1 MTNAAQ
7 YTGGNMRLNDL
18 IHLTGSAILAQR
30 TRSLLTGL
38 GIAVGIAAVVL
49 LTAIG
54 EGVQRF
60 VVQEFTQF
68 GTNLIAISP
77 GKTQTFGVSGAVIS
91 NVRPLSLDDAAA
103 LVQLPQVREVV
114 PFVQGNAEV
123 EAAGLTRRTTVFG
136 TGAAV
141 PEVWQIR
148 PALGRFLPDDEPR
161 RARAFAVLGSK
172 LYRELF
178 GTRSP
183 LGERIRIGGETFRV
197 IGTMQPKGQ
206 MLGFDL
212 DDTVYIPIA
221 RAMAMFDRESLME
234 VDVLYHAGAEA
245 ADLAKHIKA
254 RLIARHGSEDFTI
267 VTQDQML
274 DVLGSVLE
282 VLTLA
287 VGALGAISL
296 LVGGIGILTIMTISV
311 NERTAEVGLL
321 RALGARRRQV
331 VGLFLGEAIVLA
343 GSGGV
348 VGLILGAG
356 GTWLITA
363 LIPGLPTQLAWG
375 YVGLALLIAVAIG
388 LLAGVAPALRAASL
402 DPVTALHAE

>member
-1 MTNAAQ
+1 
-7 YTGGNMRLNDL
+7 MRPGD
-18 IHLTGSAILAQR
+18 HLHFTGSAIRAHR

-60 VVQEFTQF
+60 VLQEFTQF
-68 GTNLIAISP
+68 GTNLLGVSP
-77 GKTQTFGVSGAVIS
+77 GKTETFGVSGAVIS
-91 NVRPLSLDDAAA
+91 NVRPLSLDDAES
-103 LVQLPQVREVV
+103 LTNIPQVRAVV
-114 PFVQGNAEV
+114 PAVQGNAAV
-123 EAAGLTRRTTVFG
+123 EGNGRTRRTTVLG
-136 TGAAV
+136 TGPSV
-141 PEVWQIR
+141 PEVWQIE

-172 LYRELF
+172 VRSELF
-178 GTRSP
+178 GTASP
-183 LGERIRIGGETFRV
+183 LGERIRIGGETYRV

-212 DDTVYIPIA
+212 DDMVYIPVA
-221 RAMAMFDRESLME
+221 RAMAMFDRESLMS
-234 VDVLYHAGAEA
+234 VDVLYTPGAD
-245 ADLAKHIKA
+245 ADQIAERVRE

-274 DVLGSVLE
+274 EVLGSVMD

-321 RALGARRRQV
+321 RALGAGRGQV
-331 VGLFLGEAIVLA
+331 ISLFLGEAVVLA
-343 GSGGV
+343 ILGGLAGLSGG
-348 VGLILGAG
+348 GAIA
-356 GTWLITA
+356 WLIGFA
-363 LIPGLPTQLAWG
+363 VPGLPVQIAWDYVLLAM
-375 YVGLALLIAVAIG
+375 AVAAGIG
-388 LLAGVAPALRAASL
+388 ILAGVAPAMRAAGL
-402 DPVTALHAE
+402 DPVTALHDE

>member
-1 MTNAAQ
+1 M
-7 YTGGNMRLNDL
+7 
-18 IHLTGSAILAQR
+18 HLTGSAILAHR

-77 GKTQTFGVSGAVIS
+77 GKTQTLGVSGAIFS
-91 NVRPLSLDDAAA
+91 NVRPLSLDDADN
-103 LVQLPQVREVV
+103 LRQLPQVEDVV

-123 EAAGLTRRTTVFG
+123 EAAGLSRRTTVFG
-136 TGAAV
+136 TGPGV
-141 PEVWQIR
+141 PAVWQIK
-148 PALGRFLPDDEPR
+148 PALGRFLPEDEPR

-172 LYRELF
+172 LRSELF
-178 GTRSP
+178 GSRSP
-183 LGERIRIGGETFRV
+183 LGERIRVGGETYRI

-212 DDTVYIPIA
+212 DDTVYIPVA

-234 VDVLYHAGAEA
+234 VDVLYAPGGDAAE
-245 ADLAKHIKA
+245 LAERIRD
-254 RLIARHGSEDFTI
+254 RLIARHGNEDFTI

-274 DVLGSVLE
+274 DVLGSVLD

-311 NERTAEVGLL
+311 NERTPEVGLL
-321 RALGARRRQV
+321 RALGAGKTQIM
-331 VGLFLGEAIVLA
+331 GLFLGEAVVLA
-343 GSGGV
+343 SCGGI
-348 VGLILGAG
+348 VGLLIGVGGA
-356 GTWLITA
+356 A
-363 LIPGLPTQLAWG
+363 LIAFVLPGLPTHVAWN
-375 YVGLALLIAVAIG
+375 YALLAMLVAMGIG
-388 LLAGVAPALRAASL
+388 LVAGVLPAMRAARLDPVAALRA
-402 DPVTALHAE
+402 E